1 MDRQPMIPT
10 IPPLAFLD
18 TAGQEK
24 QHGKSQSFFNKGE
37 IDMAVQLVR
46 RLLLGGVEAES
57 IGVIALYK
65 TQADMLQEQLC
76 GQLGQRNRV
85 QVSTVDAYQG
95 SEREI
100 IIISCVRT
108 EKIGFIAN
116 PNRVNVALSR
126 ARRHCLVLGARKLL
140 ETNSMWRR
148 ILEYCRQ
155 DDNGDGV
162 VSAQSF
168 LNRLAS
174 AVANN
179 TMAGDDFNIGSPA
192 IDLDLGFGNDLCH
205 SPADVTESERDQQ
218 TTSADMIATVLTD
231 DEGNESVV
239 ADECEYGDEG
249 VVGGSLSQWSMPGI
263 CIDSDDGDEDV
274 LDCLDVD
281 ADDM

>member
-1 MDRQPMIPT
+1 
-10 IPPLAFLD
+10 
-18 TAGQEK
+18 
-24 QHGKSQSFFNKGE
+24 
-37 IDMAVQLVR
+37 
-46 RLLLGGVEAES
+46 
-57 IGVIALYK
+57 
-65 TQADMLQEQLC
+65 
-76 GQLGQRNRV
+76 
-85 QVSTVDAYQG
+85 VSTVDAYQG

-155 DDNGDGV
+155 DDDGLGV

-179 TMAGDDFNIGSPA
+179 VIADDNDDSDHSIIASPA
-192 IDLDLGFGNDLCH
+192 MDLDLGLGRDIYH
-205 SPADVTESERDQQ
+205 SPANDIELESDQQAISADLTAIADDESE
-218 TTSADMIATVLTD
+218 
-231 DEGNESVV
+231 ESV
-239 ADECEYGDEG
+239 AECEYGDEG

-263 CIDSDDGDEDV
+263 CIDLDDGDDDV

>member
-1 MDRQPMIPT
+1 
-10 IPPLAFLD
+10 
-18 TAGQEK
+18 
-24 QHGKSQSFFNKGE
+24 
-37 IDMAVQLVR
+37 
-46 RLLLGGVEAES
+46 
-57 IGVIALYK
+57 
-65 TQADMLQEQLC
+65 MLQEQLC
-76 GQLGQRNRV
+76 NFLGQRSRV

-95 SEREI
+95 SEREV

-155 DDNGDGV
+155 DDDNAGV

-168 LNRLAS
+168 LNRLAN
-174 AVANN
+174 AVVNNSKAN
-179 TMAGDDFNIGSPA
+179 AGGDSNDSTELPAMDYDLELDYGICLSPA
-192 IDLDLGFGNDLCH
+192 ANDAGL
-205 SPADVTESERDQQ
+205 ESEQQ
-218 TTSADMIATVLTD
+218 STFSGSVAVVDTD
-231 DEGNESVV
+231 DEGDESSV
-239 ADECEYGDEG
+239 AECEYGDEG

-263 CIDSDDGDEDV
+263 FIESGDDDEDV

-281 ADDM
+281 ANDM